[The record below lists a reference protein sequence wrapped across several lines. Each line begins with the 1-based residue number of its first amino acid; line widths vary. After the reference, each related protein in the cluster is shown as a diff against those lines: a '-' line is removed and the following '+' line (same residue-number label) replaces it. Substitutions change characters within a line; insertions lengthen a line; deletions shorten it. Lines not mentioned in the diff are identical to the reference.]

1 MQSSYFLDLIYDK
14 SNPILFTSGLFLFI
28 FTLFLLIYSFVY
40 KRKSFRAVY
49 VVLFSLYFYYK
60 TSGDFVIVLI
70 ASIIVNYI
78 IALVI
83 DVTDSK
89 KLKLFMFI
97 YGIMI
102 NIISLA
108 YFKYINFIIDN
119 INLLL
124 SGKLHNIDIIFPIGI
139 SFYTFQSISYL
150 TDVYREKIKP
160 ADKIT
165 DYAFYVSFFP
175 YVIAGPIV
183 RASDLL
189 PQNNDELMI
198 RKKDIDDGFYLI
210 VRGLIKKGI
219 FSYYISQYCD
229 LIYGAPGNYS
239 GFENLIAMLGFT
251 VDIYLD
257 FSGYSDIAIGLAGIM
272 GFRLKPNFDSP
283 YKSKNIIEF
292 WKRWHISLSTWL
304 RDYLFL
310 PLTYFYLR
318 HSKNKKISLLNSY
331 FFAAMITMFIAGL
344 WHGPSYKY
352 IFWGSIHG
360 LALIVNRT
368 YLYFTKKK
376 IRKILIPKKFSDL
389 FGLLITMAFVS
400 VSWVFFRANSFDDA
414 YISLSSI
421 IYNFDTAYIMPFYN
435 ARALF
440 SVFFIVSI
448 ILIYFPQLLKNKIQY
463 LVSESPVLV
472 KAVIFIIILQILIQ
486 IQTESIQPFIYYK
499 F

>member
-1 MQSSYFLDLIYDK
+1 MGSSYFSNLIYNK
-14 SNPILFTSGLFLFI
+14 SEPILFTSGFFLLI
-28 FTLFLLIYSFVY
+28 FTLFILIYSFVY
-40 KRKSFRAVY
+40 KRKSFRTVY

-60 TSGDFVIVLI
+60 TSGDFVIVLLG
-70 ASIIVNYI
+70 SIVVNYI

-83 DVTDSK
+83 DVADSK
-89 KLKLFMFI
+89 RLKLFTFI
-97 YGIMI
+97 YGILI

-119 INLLL
+119 INIIL
-124 SGKLHNIDIIFPIGI
+124 SGKIHNIDIIFPIGI

-150 TDVYREKIKP
+150 TDVYRENIKP

-175 YVIAGPIV
+175 YIIAGPIV

-189 PQNNDELMI
+189 PQNSEKLII
-198 RKKDIDDGFYLI
+198 RKEDVDTGFYLI

-229 LIYGAPGNYS
+229 LIYGAPANFS
-239 GFENLIAMLGFT
+239 GLENLIAMLGYT

-272 GFRLKPNFDSP
+272 GFRLKPNFNSP
-283 YKSKNIIEF
+283 YKSKNLTEF

-318 HSKNKKISLLNSY
+318 HSKNKKISLLHSY
-331 FFAAMITMFIAGL
+331 IFATMITMFIAGL

-352 IFWGSIHG
+352 IFWGTIHG
-360 LALIVNRT
+360 LGLTVNRT

-376 IRKILIPKKFSDL
+376 IRKILIPDL
-389 FGLLITMAFVS
+389 LGKLITLTFVS
-400 VSWVFFRANSFDDA
+400 VAWVFFRANSFDDA
-414 YISLSSI
+414 FISLHSI
-421 IYNFDTAYIMPFYN
+421 LFNFDIAYLLPFYD
-435 ARALF
+435 ARSLF
-440 SVFFIVSI
+440 SILFIVSI
-448 ILIYFPQLLKNKIQY
+448 ILIFSPEYLKQKVQF
-463 LVSESPVLV
+463 LVSESPVYV

-486 IQTESIQPFIYYK
+486 IQTESIQPFIYYQ